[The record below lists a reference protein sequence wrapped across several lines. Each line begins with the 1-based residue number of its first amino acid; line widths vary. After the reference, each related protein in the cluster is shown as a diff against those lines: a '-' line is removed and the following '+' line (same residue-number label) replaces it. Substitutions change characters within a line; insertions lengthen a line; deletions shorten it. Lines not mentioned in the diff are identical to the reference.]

1 MGRGSG
7 TCAFTPVA
15 VVLGKSFVFC
25 PLAVR
30 GIASLF
36 EEIASLFEEIAQEL
50 NSVARILGDPPA
62 MTSSRLVI
70 PLPGA
75 GAINQEL
82 KLMGIV
88 LFSPLTFPLIYG

>member
-30 GIASLF
+30 G
-36 EEIASLFEEIAQEL
+36 IASLFEEIAQEL